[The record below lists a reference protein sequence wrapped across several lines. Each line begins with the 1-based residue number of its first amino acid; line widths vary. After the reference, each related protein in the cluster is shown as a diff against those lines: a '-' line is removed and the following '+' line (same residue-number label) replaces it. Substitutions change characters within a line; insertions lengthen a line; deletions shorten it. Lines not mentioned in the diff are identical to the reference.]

1 MTAYAKSDSISNSS
15 IGREKVRTEG
25 RLTYTELIRQEYGGN
40 NCVISAGFVEG
51 DDKPEVDTCYLR
63 LEKDGVEPTVLLLR
77 PDELQSIAWVASG
90 AVWSHL
96 INVLHDA
103 PEDGLVEGAGA

>member
-1 MTAYAKSDSISNSS
+1 MRNPNVGIERVFK
-15 IGREKVRTEG
+15 EG
-25 RLTYTELIRQEYGGN
+25 GLTYTELIRQEYGGN
-40 NCVISAGFVEG
+40 NCVISAGFVKG
-51 DDKPEVDTCYLR
+51 KRKPKVDTCYLR

-96 INVLHDA
+96 MDSKGRSAGRPLNRPAA
-103 PEDGLVEGAGA
+103 PR

>member
-1 MTAYAKSDSISNSS
+1 MDNKAVTAERKWS
-15 IGREKVRTEG
+15 EG
-25 RLTYTELIRQEYGGN
+25 GLVFSEVIRQEYGGN

-51 DDKPEVDTCYLR
+51 ENKPQVDTTYLR

-77 PDELQSIAWVASG
+77 PDEMQSIAWVSSG

-96 INVLHDA
+96 MAQKQPD
-103 PEDGLVEGAGA
+103 

>member
-1 MTAYAKSDSISNSS
+1 MRKRAKNNRCFVDTDGN
-15 IGREKVRTEG
+15 
-25 RLTYTELIRQEYGGN
+25 TYTELIRQEYAGN

-51 DDKPEVDTCYLR
+51 DNKPEVDTCYLR

-77 PDELQSIAWVASG
+77 PDEIQSIAWVSAG

-96 INVLHDA
+96 MCEKNVIS
-103 PEDGLVEGAGA
+103 